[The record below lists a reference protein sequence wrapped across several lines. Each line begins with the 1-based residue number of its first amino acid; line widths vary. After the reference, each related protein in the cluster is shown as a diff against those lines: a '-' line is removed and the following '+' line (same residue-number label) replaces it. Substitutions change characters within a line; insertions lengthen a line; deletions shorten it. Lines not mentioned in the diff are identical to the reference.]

1 MTHPQQMCKR
11 SYTWTIT
18 NGMLMEQIKSANN
31 GQAFKSPVFTMFNFR
46 WYLQVFPNG
55 QSSISIGKSKL
66 YLYLT
71 ALPPKIKSIRIIRRY
86 SFAELNVCAID
97 QGSTITHEKM
107 YAIGWRSG
115 IVTLQDLQK
124 CRKFTFKVDVELLA
138 VFDKDDSDIT
148 NRYLQHEEI
157 KTDSPASSQDTP
169 LKTAVLDSIVMQIE
183 QINTKI
189 NAMQQ
194 KMN

>member
-1 MTHPQQMCKR
+1 MTHPQQMGKR

-18 NGMLMEQIKSANN
+18 DGLLMEHIKSANN
-31 GQAFKSPVFTMFNFR
+31 GQEFKSPAFTMFNFR

-55 QSSISIGKSKL
+55 QSSNSIGKSTL
-66 YLYLT
+66 YIYLT
-71 ALPPKIKSIRIIRRY
+71 ALPSKIRSIRISRRY
-86 SFAELNVCAID
+86 SFAELNVCGND
-97 QGSTITHEKM
+97 KGSTMTHEKM
-107 YAIGWRSG
+107 YATGWRPG
-115 IVTLQDLQK
+115 TVTFQDLQK

-138 VFDKDDSDIT
+138 VFNKDDSDIT